1 MVNTSALKKGAPP
14 PRETNR
20 SLIQTDP
27 RPLEG
32 KNKPLQLMVPPEVF
46 LAFSARAGEEFGFP
60 SFEKTNDKIFF
71 GMIHATRSHRARSA
85 NQRIQAGDE
94 VDPGR

>member
-1 MVNTSALKKGAPP
+1 MANTSALKKGAPP

-46 LAFSARAGEEFGFP
+46 LAFSA
-60 SFEKTNDKIFF
+60 
-71 GMIHATRSHRARSA
+71 
-85 NQRIQAGDE
+85 
-94 VDPGR
+94 PGRRGIWLHERLKSLDSFSPCGKHTLPCNHGNR

>member
-27 RPLEG
+27 RPLE
-32 KNKPLQLMVPPEVF
+32 ERT
-46 LAFSARAGEEFGFP
+46 S
-60 SFEKTNDKIFF
+60 
-71 GMIHATRSHRARSA
+71 RS
-85 NQRIQAGDE
+85 N
-94 VDPGR
+94 